1 MAADSVNGPVKV
13 SIAGSGSIKIAK
25 GQADPLHVS
34 IMGSGNFDFGG
45 NAVDP
50 HLSALGS
57 GRVRLKSYTG
67 HLSSSGSINVKVG
80 DKTIT
85 STPTMTTTIDRYS

>member
-1 MAADSVNGPVKV
+1 MPSNR
-13 SIAGSGSIKIAK
+13 
-25 GQADPLHVS
+25 
-34 IMGSGNFDFGG
+34 
-45 NAVDP
+45 

-80 DKTIT
+80 DKSISSERPTTT
-85 STPTMTTTIDRYS
+85 STTIDRYS